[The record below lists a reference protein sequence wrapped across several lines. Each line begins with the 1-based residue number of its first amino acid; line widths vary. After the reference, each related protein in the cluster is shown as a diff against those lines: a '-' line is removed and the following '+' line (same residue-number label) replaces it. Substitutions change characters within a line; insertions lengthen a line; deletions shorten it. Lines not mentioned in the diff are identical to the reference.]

1 MTTINLSIEQNEFA
15 AGFAINL
22 ENATLRDVANV
33 VLNNVLS
40 YIAIDKLTKSTK
52 DRAKLNLP
60 FTFALAVE
68 QDGKEIPIEFSSKLS
83 FTERG
88 IDKLVSNFPKV
99 LAHLI
104 ISPNMPVA
112 DRMRAIIGCEGKEIK
127 VLEGYEA
134 ELV

>member
-1 MTTINLSIEQNEFA
+1 MTTIKLNIEQNDFSAEFELKMA
-15 AGFAINL
+15 
-22 ENATLRDVANV
+22 EPTLKQLANV

-40 YIAIDKLTKSTK
+40 YLAIDKLTKSVS

-68 QDGKEIPIEFSSKLS
+68 QDGKEYPIEFSSKLS

-88 IDKLVSNFPKV
+88 IDKLVANFPKV

-104 ISPNMPVA
+104 ISPEMAVSE
-112 DRMRAIIGCEGKEIK
+112 RMKAIIGCESREIK
-127 VLEGYEA
+127 VLEGFEA